1 MNFVVGVYF
10 LEVDVVG
17 RFEGGFGDGDE
28 EARADGVG
36 EGLSKG
42 FGKAKEERVVVY
54 YDVFYR

>member
-1 MNFVVGVYF
+1 MNFIVGVYF
-10 LEVDVVG
+10 LKVDGFG

-28 EARADGVG
+28 EAGADGVG

-54 YDVFYR
+54 YHVFYR